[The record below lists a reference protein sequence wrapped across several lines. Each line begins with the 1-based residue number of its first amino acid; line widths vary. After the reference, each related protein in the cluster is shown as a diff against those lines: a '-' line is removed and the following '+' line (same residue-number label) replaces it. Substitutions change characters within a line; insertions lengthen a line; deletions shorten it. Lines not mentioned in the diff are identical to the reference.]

1 MRIDGRDARK
11 DYRAERAKVRRSGP
25 SGLRRAELRVAPK
38 LGSLHGSVRFAP
50 RHRSSKLPPDRV
62 SLPGR
67 SPAEFQRNFSLFW
80 ECAICPTGVCDLPR
94 GPRRIPAKFLS
105 FLRFLQPKL
114 GSLHG
119 SVRFARVGNAQAPV
133 GAFGAA
139 FSRAFGAPQRAFS
152 PTQETKRGRGI
163 GVADARLARSRRA
176 AVRGA
181 RTIMRARVRCCRLP
195 SATATPPKFSDG
207 IIGWAPRTTAART
220 GTTCDLS
227 TWMRPS
233 MPSRKAPPVGSR
245 RLPPARVGGRVRA
258 ASPVRRTRCC
268 ARSTAT
274 ARAACRS

>member
-1 MRIDGRDARK
+1 MWWTFSGDVAVIFHEFSHKTEAATAKTIAR
-11 DYRAERAKVRRSGP
+11 RRPLPPHRSP
-25 SGLRRAELRVAPK
+25 RRASRGSSSRWKTLGYGGVAY
-38 LGSLHGSVRFAP
+38 GG
-50 RHRSSKLPPDRV
+50 
-62 SLPGR
+62 
-67 SPAEFQRNFSLFW
+67 
-80 ECAICPTGVCDLPR
+80 T
-94 GPRRIPAKFLS
+94 
-105 FLRFLQPKL
+105 
-114 GSLHG
+114 
-119 SVRFARVGNAQAPV
+119 AQAPV

-195 SATATPPKFSDG
+195 SATATPPIFSDG
-207 IIGWAPRTTAART
+207 MIGWAPRTTAART